1 MKTAA
6 TASAR
11 VQPVRRDD
19 VLVDVAL
26 ARHLRVEPVR
36 PEMLLLLLLLR
47 LLVVV
52 GMVSEV
58 LWDVGMIGLRV
69 VAHVEVVLLGLHLGW
84 WMDALVR
91 VVGPVVLVVL
101 LLLLVVVKVRR

>member
-36 PEMLLLLLLLR
+36 PEMLLLLLLR